1 MDRERLRD
9 AWRDRWMDG
18 EKKGMEECKSTPAA
32 DVCSPNHSCLF
43 LFRVI
48 HNLSDR
54 QRAQGRERTD
64 RERGH
69 KEREDRQRERGD
81 REREGE
87 RKERCMNRER
97 GDRKK
102 EKEREGEMY
111 EERGREREREDKRKE
126 KEREEGEMYEGSI

>member
-64 RERGH
+64 RERGQ
-69 KEREDRQRERGD
+69 KEREDRQREREGTD
-81 REREGE
+81 REREGT
-87 RKERCMNRER
+87 
-97 GDRKK
+97 
-102 EKEREGEMY
+102 EREKG
-111 EERGREREREDKRKE
+111 RGRRDV
-126 KEREEGEMYEGSI
+126 

>member
-54 QRAQGRERTD
+54 QKAQGRERTD

-69 KEREDRQRERGD
+69 KERE
-81 REREGE
+81 REREGT
-87 RKERCMNRER
+87 
-97 GDRKK
+97 DRT
-102 EKEREGEMY
+102 G
-111 EERGREREREDKRKE
+111 EERRGQDRTGQDRTGQDRT
-126 KEREEGEMYEGSI
+126 G